1 MVPGLVL
8 SLVAPMDSDVTS
20 GVEAEIIDG
29 LVDAVNDDVSRTT
42 VEIES
47 VVSCFVSS
55 SVVVVVVV
63 VSSDVG
69 WSVVKDS
76 VVVAFVVDE

>member
-1 MVPGLVL
+1 
-8 SLVAPMDSDVTS
+8 MDSDVTS

>member
-8 SLVAPMDSDVTS
+8 SLVAPMDFDVTS

-55 SVVVVVVV
+55 SVVVVVV
-63 VSSDVG
+63 SSDVG
-69 WSVVKDS
+69 
-76 VVVAFVVDE
+76 

>member
-1 MVPGLVL
+1 
-8 SLVAPMDSDVTS
+8 MDSDVTS

-69 WSVVKDS
+69 
-76 VVVAFVVDE
+76 

>member
-1 MVPGLVL
+1 
-8 SLVAPMDSDVTS
+8 MDSDVTS

-55 SVVVVVVV
+55 SVVVVV
-63 VSSDVG
+63 SSDVG

>member
-8 SLVAPMDSDVTS
+8 SLVAPIDSDVTS

-63 VSSDVG
+63 VVSSDVG
-69 WSVVKDS
+69 
-76 VVVAFVVDE
+76 

>member
-1 MVPGLVL
+1 
-8 SLVAPMDSDVTS
+8 MDSDVTS
-20 GVEAEIIDG
+20 GVEAEIVDG
-29 LVDAVNDDVSRTT
+29 LVDAVNEDVSITT

-55 SVVVVVVV
+55 VVVV

-69 WSVVKDS
+69 
-76 VVVAFVVDE
+76 